1 MKKILVIDDA
11 EFILE
16 STSTLLSFEGYEVV
30 TASDGVE
37 GVAAAKE
44 HKPDLILCDIS
55 MPNLDGYGVIEQVR
69 SNKDTV
75 STPFIFLTAFTEKQ
89 NMRMGMEKG
98 ADDFLVK
105 PYTRDELLAA
115 IESQWKKNQIVQ
127 DKIQSK
133 VDEVGKNLNYALP
146 HEFRTVINQVK
157 GSAKL
162 LENNGEAVAPDE
174 VKELTSDIISSCDR
188 LLKITENFLLYV
200 RIESYAS
207 NPELQKKLRLMETHE
222 PGALFYDILNTVA
235 MRFDRYD
242 DIDIDDIPDSILI
255 EMSSESFHKI
265 ADELLDNAFKFSDK
279 GTKITV
285 KMWLDDNEITGDNK
299 LYMSI
304 EDRGRGMSLEQINN
318 IGAYIQFE
326 RTMYEQQ
333 GVGLGLV
340 IAKRMVELHD
350 GDFKIESE
358 EGSYT
363 RITLSVP
370 YKIYE

>member
-37 GVAAAKE
+37 GVAAALE
-44 HKPDLILCDIS
+44 HLPDLILCDIS
-55 MPNLDGYGVIEQVR
+55 MPNLDGYGVIEQLR
-69 SNKDTV
+69 QKKETS

-162 LENNGEAVAPDE
+162 LENNGESVAPEE

-207 NPELQKKLRLMETHE
+207 NPELQRKLRLMETHE
-222 PGALFYDILNTVA
+222 PAALMFDMVNTIA
-235 MRFDRYD
+235 MRFNRFD
-242 DIDIDDIPDSILI
+242 DLNIGDAPDSILI
-255 EMSSESFHKI
+255 EMSSESFHKVV
-265 ADELLDNAFKFSDK
+265 DELLDNAFKFSDI
-279 GTKITV
+279 GTEITIN
-285 KMWLDDNEITGDNK
+285 MWLDNKITPAK
-299 LYMSI
+299 FFVSI
-304 EDRGRGMSLEQINN
+304 EDRGRGMSQEQISN

-340 IAKRMVELHD
+340 ISKRMVELHD
-350 GDFKIESE
+350 GEFLIESI
-358 EGSYT
+358 EGKGT
-363 RITLSVP
+363 KITLGLP
-370 YKIYE
+370 YRIYE

>member
-30 TASDGVE
+30 TASDGIE
-37 GVAAAKE
+37 GVAAAFE
-44 HKPDLILCDIS
+44 HRPDLILCDIS

-69 SNKDTV
+69 ASKETL

-115 IESQWKKNQIVQ
+115 IESQWKKNKIVE

-162 LENNGEAVAPDE
+162 LENNGKSLEPEE
-174 VKELTSDIISSCDR
+174 VRELTSDIISSCDR

-207 NPELQKKLRLMETHE
+207 NPELRKKLRLMETHE
-222 PGALFYDILNTVA
+222 PGALFYDLLNNIA

-242 DIDIDDIPDSILI
+242 DIEIGDIPDTILI

-265 ADELLDNAFKFSDK
+265 VDELLDNAFKFSEK
-279 GTKITV
+279 GTKININL
-285 KMWLDDNEITGDNK
+285 WLDKSSNQL
-299 LYMSI
+299 LYISI
-304 EDRGRGMSLEQINN
+304 EDKGRGMSIEQINN

-326 RTMYEQQ
+326 RDMYEQQ

-340 IAKRMVELHD
+340 ISKRMVELHD
-350 GDFKIESE
+350 GEFKVESV
-358 EGSYT
+358 EGEWTKITFSIPY
-363 RITLSVP
+363 RIYL
-370 YKIYE
+370 

>member
-11 EFILE
+11 EFILD
-16 STSTLLSFEGYEVV
+16 STSTLLSFEGYEVY

-44 HKPDLILCDIS
+44 HAPDLILCDIS
-55 MPNLDGYGVIEQVR
+55 MPNLDGYGVIQQLR
-69 SNKDTV
+69 ANKETV

-89 NMRMGMEKG
+89 NMRMGMELG

-115 IESQWKKNQIVQ
+115 IESQWKKNKIVQ

-162 LENNGEAVAPDE
+162 LENSGEDIAKEE
-174 VKELTSDIISSCDR
+174 VKELTQDIMSSCDR

-200 RIESYAS
+200 RIESLAS
-207 NPELQKKLRLMETHE
+207 NPELKRKLRLMETHE
-222 PGALFYDILNTVA
+222 PGALFYDLLNNVA
-235 MRFDRYD
+235 MRFDRFD
-242 DIDIDDIPDSILI
+242 DIVIGEIPDTILI

-265 ADELLDNAFKFSDK
+265 TDELLDNAFKFSDK
-279 GTKITV
+279 GTPITLNLWMEHK
-285 KMWLDDNEITGDNK
+285 KMCI
-299 LYMSI
+299 SI
-304 EDRGRGMSLEQINN
+304 EDKGRGMSQDMINN

-326 RTMYEQQ
+326 RNMYEQQ

-340 IAKRMVELHD
+340 IAKRMIELHD
-350 GDFKIESE
+350 GEFKIDSIEN
-358 EGSYT
+358 EGTKVTFSIPSRVY
-363 RITLSVP
+363 L
-370 YKIYE
+370 

>member
-1 MKKILVIDDA
+1 M
-11 EFILE
+11 
-16 STSTLLSFEGYEVV
+16 LSFEGYEVV

-37 GVAAAKE
+37 GVAAALE
-44 HKPDLILCDIS
+44 HNPDLILCDIS
-55 MPNLDGYGVIEQVR
+55 MPNLDGYGVIEQLR
-69 SNKDTV
+69 QKKETS

-115 IESQWKKNQIVQ
+115 IESQWKKNKIVQ

-133 VDEVGKNLNYALP
+133 VEEVGKNLNYALP

-162 LENNGEAVAPDE
+162 LENNGEAVAPEE

-200 RIESYAS
+200 RIESYAN
-207 NPELQKKLRLMETHE
+207 NPELQRKLRLMQTLE
-222 PGALFYDILNTVA
+222 PAALMFDMVNTVA
-235 MRFDRYD
+235 MRFNRFD
-242 DIDIDDIPDSILI
+242 DLDIDDAPDGISI
-255 EMSSESFHKI
+255 EMSSESFHKVV
-265 ADELLDNAFKFSDK
+265 DELLDNAFKFSNP
-279 GTKITV
+279 GTKITIN
-285 KMWLDDNEITGDNK
+285 MWLDDNTNPK
-299 LYMSI
+299 MFFTSI
-304 EDRGRGMSLEQINN
+304 EDRGRGMSQEQVNN

-350 GDFKIESE
+350 GSFVINSTENEGTKITF
-358 EGSYT
+358 G
-363 RITLSVP
+363 IP
-370 YKIYE
+370 YNFYE

>member
-44 HKPDLILCDIS
+44 HLPDLILCDIS
-55 MPNLDGYGVIEQVR
+55 MPNLDGYGVIDILR
-69 SNKDTV
+69 KNKET
-75 STPFIFLTAFTEKQ
+75 SATPFIFLTAFAEKQ
-89 NMRMGMEKG
+89 NMRMGMELG
-98 ADDFLVK
+98 ADDFLIK

-115 IESQWKKNQIVQ
+115 IDSQWKKNQIVQ

-133 VDEVGKNLNYALP
+133 VDELGKNLNYALP

-162 LENNGEAVAPDE
+162 LENSNSSFTTEE
-174 VKELTSDIISSCDR
+174 VSELTSDIISSCDR

-207 NPELQKKLRLMETHE
+207 NPKLQERLRLQETHE
-222 PGALFYDILNTVA
+222 PAALMFDMVSIIG
-235 MRFDRYD
+235 MRFNRFD
-242 DIDIDDIPDSILI
+242 DVNIGDAPDSILL
-255 EMSSESFHKI
+255 EMSSESFHKVV
-265 ADELLDNAFKFSDK
+265 DELLDNAFKFSQQ
-279 GTKITV
+279 GTEITI
-285 KMWLDDNEITGDNK
+285 KMWLNDKEIPHSFCI
-299 LYMSI
+299 SI
-304 EDRGRGMSLEQINN
+304 EDKGRGMSQEQINN
-318 IGAYIQFE
+318 IGAYTQFE

-350 GDFKIESE
+350 GTFNIESV
-358 EGSYT
+358 EGKFT
-363 RITLSVP
+363 KITFCIP
-370 YKIYE
+370 YRKLEY